1 MNGEGS
7 KEATATNLKRLRTEK
22 NETQED
28 TAKAAGVS
36 LSSYKAYENGE
47 RIPRDEVKVRLAD
60 HFGTTS
66 QAIFFELNPVGEP
79 TELKRKEVFIMN
91 VEKIEG
97 LTFELKETAALISHI
112 AEGNECAEELYS
124 IQKHLFRIV
133 ADLIGELD
141 NAESA

>member
-1 MNGEGS
+1 MNGEGT
-7 KEATATNLKRLRTEK
+7 KGATAANLKRLRTEK

-47 RIPRDEVKVRLAD
+47 RIPRDEVKVRLAE

-79 TELKRKEVFIMN
+79 TELKQKAQFTACRTGLELSPEEKEFLYTFRQLDEVRQGRILNALYFEHKQQR
-91 VEKIEG
+91 EKVK
-97 LTFELKETAALISHI
+97 TELKANLP
-112 AEGNECAEELYS
+112 
-124 IQKHLFRIV
+124 
-133 ADLIGELD
+133 
-141 NAESA
+141 

>member
-1 MNGEGS
+1 MNGEGT

-22 NETQED
+22 NESQED

-47 RIPRDEVKVRLAD
+47 RIPRDEVKVRLAE

-79 TELKRKEVFIMN
+79 TDLKQKAQFAACRTGLELSPEEKEFLYTFRQLDEVRQGRILNALYFEHKQQREKVKAELKAN
-91 VEKIEG
+91 
-97 LTFELKETAALISHI
+97 LP
-112 AEGNECAEELYS
+112 
-124 IQKHLFRIV
+124 
-133 ADLIGELD
+133 
-141 NAESA
+141 